1 MILFE
6 IHTFRDGTWKIDSVF
21 DDKDLAT
28 YEAQRMEKGGR
39 FSAVRVI
46 QETYDEETQRT
57 STRTVYRS
65 TKVDRMNVEGE
76 RQRAKPLLVAPPPR
90 PPKPKKPGISTI
102 AMVLTLS
109 AIVLGGIAVLYLL
122 QNVSTRF

>member
-21 DDKDLAT
+21 DDKDLAI

-39 FSAVRVI
+39 FPAVRVI

-57 STRTVYRS
+57 GTRTVYRT
-65 TKVDRMNVEGE
+65 TKVDRINVEVE
-76 RQRAKPLLVAPPPR
+76 QKRNKPLTVAAPPP
-90 PPKPKKPGISTI
+90 PPKPKKPGVSTVT
-102 AMVLTLS
+102 MLLTLS
-109 AIVLGGIAVLYLL
+109 AIVLGGIAVLYIL
-122 QNVSTRF
+122 QNVSAHF